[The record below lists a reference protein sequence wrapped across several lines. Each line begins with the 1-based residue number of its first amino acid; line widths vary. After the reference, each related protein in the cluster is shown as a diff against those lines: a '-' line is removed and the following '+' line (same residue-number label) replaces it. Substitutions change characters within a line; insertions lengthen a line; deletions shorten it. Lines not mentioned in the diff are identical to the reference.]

1 MKTINLKKILI
12 DKALVIVLLFMIIG
26 IIIIEPS
33 FLQWRVFT
41 DIITQSAETSAQGH
55 KSSLPQIA

>member
-26 IIIIEPS
+26 IIIIDSNFPHQ
-33 FLQWRVFT
+33 LVC
-41 DIITQSAETSAQGH
+41 
-55 KSSLPQIA
+55 

>member
-1 MKTINLKKILI
+1 MRTINLKKILI

-33 FLQWRVFT
+33 FFAMACIYRYYYP
-41 DIITQSAETSAQGH
+41 ICG
-55 KSSLPQIA
+55 KK